1 MRTDEQNI
9 LAEISYIEI
18 PNLITFYIKRIY
30 GKAWIIRSLWK
41 KIQMGLSGIKN
52 TVLKLKLSG
61 TMQNESKKKSII
73 YNCKLQFTKYLGIHF
88 MKEV

>member
-30 GKAWIIRSLWK
+30 GKA
-41 KIQMGLSGIKN
+41 
-52 TVLKLKLSG
+52 
-61 TMQNESKKKSII
+61 
-73 YNCKLQFTKYLGIHF
+73 
-88 MKEV
+88 